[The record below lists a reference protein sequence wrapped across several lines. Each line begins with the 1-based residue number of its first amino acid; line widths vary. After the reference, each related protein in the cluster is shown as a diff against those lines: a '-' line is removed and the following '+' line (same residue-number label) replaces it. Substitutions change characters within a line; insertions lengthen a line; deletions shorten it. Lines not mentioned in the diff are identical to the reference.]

1 MSEPLTLFATSTFG
15 LEAVVSR
22 ELKQLGYE
30 DQSIENGRV
39 TFQGDLK
46 AICRC
51 NLWLRSADRVL
62 LSLGDFTALDFDD
75 LFDETRD
82 LEWERW
88 LPPSAKFPVRASAV
102 RSKINSAK
110 NSQKMVK
117 KAIAVR
123 LKDQYIKDWFP
134 EDGPLY
140 SVNASI
146 LKDRVS
152 ICVDT
157 TGPSLHKRGYRKLTA
172 GAQLKETLAAGL
184 IQLSYWN
191 RERPFI
197 DPCCGSGTIPIEAA
211 LIGTNTAPGINRE
224 FACEGWQQL
233 PPEMWDAARDAAR
246 DLERNDIAYRLQGYD
261 IDPAMIRMARYHA
274 QQAGMEEFIHFQD
287 QPISE
292 LSTPRKYGCLI
303 TNPPYGERLG
313 EKEDAEVIYREMKRV
328 FEPLELWSIYVLTS
342 HPGFERIYGQK
353 SRRRKLYNGRIEC
366 VYYQFPGPPPPR
378 KKSPWEIAKAAN
390 EAATDEAIP
399 EGAIPGD
406 AATAEET
413 AVEAPADPKPVD
425 VETAGIEAT
434 GVEVTGIEATDAE
447 PTHEEVSKDEVTKD
461 EE

>member
-1 MSEPLTLFATSTFG
+1 MSEPLTLVATSAFG

-30 DQSIENGRV
+30 DQSTENGRV

-62 LSLGDFTALDFDD
+62 LSLGNFTALDFDD

-123 LKDQYIKDWFP
+123 LKDHYIKDWFP
-134 EDGPLY
+134 EDGPTY

-157 TGPSLHKRGYRKLTA
+157 TGSSLHKRGYRKLTA

-224 FACEGWQQL
+224 FISEGWQQL
-233 PPEMWDAARDAAR
+233 PPELWNDAREEAR
-246 DLERNDIAYRLQGYD
+246 DLERNDIAFRLQAYD
-261 IDPAMIRMARYHA
+261 IAPAMIRVARHHA
-274 QQAGMEEFIHFQD
+274 EEAGMEDFIHFQQ
-287 QPISE
+287 QPLSE
-292 LSTPRKYGCLI
+292 LASPRKYGCLI

-313 EKEDAEVIYREMKRV
+313 EKSDAEKIYREMKRV
-328 FEPLELWSIYVLTS
+328 FEPLELWSTYVLTS
-342 HPGFERIYGQK
+342 HPDFERFIGK
-353 SRRRKLYNGRIEC
+353 KARRRKLYNGGIEC
-366 VYYQFPGPPPPR
+366 TYYQFPGPPPPR
-378 KKSPWEIAKAAN
+378 KKSPWEKAKASGEAADETVSEQ
-390 EAATDEAIP
+390 EAATEP
-399 EGAIPGD
+399 ESVD
-406 AATAEET
+406 Q
-413 AVEAPADPKPVD
+413 KPVD
-425 VETAGIEAT
+425 VEIPAD
-434 GVEVTGIEATDAE
+434 VETTNVEATDVE
-447 PTHEEVSKDEVTKD
+447 PADVDSADVEATDVESTTDEASREEEST
-461 EE
+461 

>member
-1 MSEPLTLFATSTFG
+1 MSEPITLIATSAFG

-30 DQSIENGRV
+30 DQTVENGRV

-62 LSLGDFTALDFDD
+62 LCLGEFTALDFDD
-75 LFDETRD
+75 LFEEVRE

-88 LPPSAKFPVRASAV
+88 MPPSVQFPVRASTV

-110 NSQKMVK
+110 NSQKVVK
-117 KAIAVR
+117 KAIAER
-123 LKDQYIKDWFP
+123 LKQHYIKDWFP

-140 SVNASI
+140 SVSVSI
-146 LKDRVS
+146 LKDKASVC
-152 ICVDT
+152 IDT
-157 TGPSLHKRGYRKLTA
+157 TGPSLHKRGYRTLTA

-211 LIGTNTAPGINRE
+211 LIGTNTAPGINRD
-224 FACEGWQQL
+224 FTSEGWQQL
-233 PPEMWDAARDAAR
+233 STELWEAAREEAH
-246 DLERNDIAYRLQGYD
+246 DLVRNDIAFRLQGYD

-274 QQAGMEEFIHFQD
+274 QQSGMDEYIHFQE
-287 QPISE
+287 QPLSE

-313 EKEDAEVIYREMKRV
+313 EKEDAEKIYREMKRV
-328 FEPLELWSIYVLTS
+328 CEPLEMWSIYVLTS
-342 HPGFERIYGQK
+342 HPGFERIFGRK
-353 SRRRKLYNGRIEC
+353 ARRRKLYNGRIEC
-366 VYYQFPGPPPPR
+366 TYYQFPGPPPPR
-378 KKSPWEIAKAAN
+378 KKTPWDQATSASKKSP
-390 EAATDEAIP
+390 DE
-399 EGAIPGD
+399 
-406 AATAEET
+406 
-413 AVEAPADPKPVD
+413 KPVD
-425 VETAGIEAT
+425 TET
-434 GVEVTGIEATDAE
+434 VN
-447 PTHEEVSKDEVTKD
+447 EEE
-461 EE
+461 

>member
-1 MSEPLTLFATSTFG
+1 MSEPLTLVATSAFG

-39 TFQGDLK
+39 TFQGDLN

-62 LSLGDFTALDFDD
+62 LSLGEFTALDFDD

-102 RSKINSAK
+102 RSKINSPK

-117 KAIAVR
+117 KAIAER
-123 LKDQYIKDWFP
+123 LKDHYIKDWFP

-224 FACEGWQQL
+224 FASEGWQQL
-233 PPEMWDAARDAAR
+233 PAELWDDAREEAR
-246 DLERNDIAYRLQGYD
+246 DLMRNDIDYRLQAYD

-274 QQAGMEEFIHFQD
+274 QESGMEDFIHFQE
-287 QPISE
+287 QPLSD

-313 EKEDAEVIYREMKRV
+313 EISDAEEIYREMKRV
-328 FEPLELWSIYVLTS
+328 FEPLEYWSIYVLTS
-342 HPGFERIYGQK
+342 HPRFERIIGK
-353 SRRRKLYNGRIEC
+353 KARRRKLYNGGIEC

-378 KKSPWEIAKAAN
+378 KKTPWQEAAN
-390 EAATDEAIP
+390 SSKEPAGESLTGENLTGEKPTDEKLTD
-399 EGAIPGD
+399 EK
-406 AATAEET
+406 
-413 AVEAPADPKPVD
+413 PAD
-425 VETAGIEAT
+425 
-434 GVEVTGIEATDAE
+434 
-447 PTHEEVSKDEVTKD
+447 EVSSDEPIAD
-461 EE
+461 EEE

>member
-1 MSEPLTLFATSTFG
+1 MSEPLTLVATSAFG

-30 DQSIENGRV
+30 EQTIENGRV
-39 TFQGDLK
+39 TFQGDLN

-51 NLWLRSADRVL
+51 NLWLRSADRVMI
-62 LSLGDFTALDFDD
+62 SLGEFTALDFDD
-75 LFDETRD
+75 LFEETRD

-88 LPPSAKFPVRASAV
+88 LPPSANFPVRASAV
-102 RSKINSAK
+102 RSKIDSPK
-110 NSQKMVK
+110 NTQKMVK
-117 KAIAVR
+117 KAIAER
-123 LKDQYIKDWFP
+123 LKDRYIKDWFP

-157 TGPSLHKRGYRKLTA
+157 TGPSLHKRGYRKLVA

-191 RERPFI
+191 RERPFV

-224 FACEGWQQL
+224 FACEGWQQF
-233 PPEMWDAARDAAR
+233 PAEMWNEARDEAR
-246 DLERNDIAYRLQGYD
+246 DLQRNDITYRLLGYD

-287 QPISE
+287 QPLSE
-292 LSTPRKYGCLI
+292 FSTPRKYGCII

-313 EKEDAEVIYREMKRV
+313 EKSDAEVIYREMKRV
-328 FEPLELWSIYVLTS
+328 FEPLEMWSIYVLTS
-342 HPGFERIYGQK
+342 HPGFERIFGQK
-353 SRRRKLYNGRIEC
+353 ARRRKLYNGRIEC

-378 KKSPWEIAKAAN
+378 KKSPWDKAKASGEESPDEN
-390 EAATDEAIP
+390 ATDP
-399 EGAIPGD
+399 ES
-406 AATAEET
+406 AAAEIVIIDSAVNEPADVES
-413 AVEAPADPKPVD
+413 AVENSAAENSGVD
-425 VETAGIEAT
+425 HSAG
-434 GVEVTGIEATDAE
+434 
-447 PTHEEVSKDEVTKD
+447 EEE
-461 EE
+461 